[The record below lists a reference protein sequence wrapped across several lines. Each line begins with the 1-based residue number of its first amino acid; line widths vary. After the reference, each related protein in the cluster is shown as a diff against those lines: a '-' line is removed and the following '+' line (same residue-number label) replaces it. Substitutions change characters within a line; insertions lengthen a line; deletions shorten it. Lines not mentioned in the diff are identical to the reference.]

1 MCLVSNHV
9 FSIVWEE
16 EKNIYVS
23 IVIIFYN
30 LFVETEKRK
39 HLKILKQKR
48 SQILG

>member
-16 EKNIYVS
+16 EKKYVS